1 LARFE
6 KIISAFEKYIENQIG
21 EIKQQSQVQ
30 SEEQKIMRGDGFQEA
45 MRKQEEMQTTLNL
58 ITHNFNKVQEDSQDR
73 AALVREE
80 LKAVEGALTQQLQDL
95 QNKVA
100 VDDSTLQQ
108 RVQVAFDKTNGK
120 FKEHFEQMMIDH

>member
-1 LARFE
+1 
-6 KIISAFEKYIENQIG
+6 
-21 EIKQQSQVQ
+21 
-30 SEEQKIMRGDGFQEA
+30 MRGDGFQEA

-58 ITHNFNKVQEDSQDR
+58 ITHNFNKVKEDSQDR

>member
-1 LARFE
+1 
-6 KIISAFEKYIENQIG
+6 
-21 EIKQQSQVQ
+21 
-30 SEEQKIMRGDGFQEA
+30 

-108 RVQVAFDKTNGK
+108 RVQIAFDKTNGK